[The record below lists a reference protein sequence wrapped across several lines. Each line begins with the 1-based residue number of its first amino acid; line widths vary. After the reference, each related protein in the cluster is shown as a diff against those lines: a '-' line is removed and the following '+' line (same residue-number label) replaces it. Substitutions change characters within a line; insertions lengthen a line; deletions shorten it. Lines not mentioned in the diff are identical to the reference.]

1 MTNDALQKCTS
12 PSKVS
17 CPVRFLVSYLQYHK
31 CGKIEDPRQREK
43 QPDGVPERLQHVHEQ
58 AREKPRHPHREGTDV
73 DGPDDPASG
82 GGGVGVA
89 AWLGPADDGGREVCG
104 V

>member
-1 MTNDALQKCTS
+1 MT
-12 PSKVS
+12 PSKNAHLPPRF
-17 CPVRFLVSYLQYHK
+17 PVRSDSYLQYHK
-31 CGKIEDPRQREK
+31 CGKVEDPRQREK

-73 DGPDDPASG
+73 DGPDDPAGGGGGG

-89 AWLGPADDGGREVCG
+89 AWLGPADDGGRKVCG